1 MLVALWGF
9 GVGRGGWKPPP
20 CCRPWSDLARTGKP
34 GGIFALAGFNQL
46 GVGVSWGK
54 FDFRMIARAVAD
66 TPKSTI
72 NQRRSSIV
80 NRSGHGAAGSWD

>member
-1 MLVALWGF
+1 M
-9 GVGRGGWKPPP
+9 
-20 CCRPWSDLARTGKP
+20 
-34 GGIFALAGFNQL
+34 AGFNQL

-66 TPKSTI
+66 SPKSTI

>member
-34 GGIFALAGFNQL
+34 EKDLRTGGIQS
-46 GVGVSWGK
+46 VRSWGVMGK
-54 FDFRMIARAVAD
+54 V
-66 TPKSTI
+66 
-72 NQRRSSIV
+72 
-80 NRSGHGAAGSWD
+80 

>member
-1 MLVALWGF
+1 LVSGVAVGNRRHAAAL
-9 GVGRGGWKPPP
+9 GRIWHE
-20 CCRPWSDLARTGKP
+20 P
-34 GGIFALAGFNQL
+34 GNQRRIFALAGFNQL

-66 TPKSTI
+66 SPKSTI